1 METNKNPYGHR
12 LHEAMLQRFPAL
24 QGKTIQNILD
34 QRRQLFVK
42 HRLKP
47 EVIQTMRKQVALEL
61 EWTVVVAADA
71 TTEQRDDTSG
81 NAAQLVNPS
90 DQSAHET
97 LQECLERYAGLDQL
111 SRPRIPR
118 LRTNRD
124 TKNILKSMNNRRL
137 EDKIATLRR
146 EIGIFTETL
155 EPRKPSKRVKKHAD
169 NVQKKYGDSGN
180 HTVDTVDLLKQKLR
194 VYVNRLRRYKQSW
207 HRRVDNNLFN
217 RSPGAFYRNLAPST
231 TDDKGQYPEPESIR
245 EFWRGIWQVL
255 FNHKVSAEW
264 IKCEQKKTERIK
276 LMLPQVI
283 VVEDLNEVLA
293 KAKNWK
299 APGPDGIQN
308 FWYKKFTAVRSKL
321 ADILSL
327 ILDNPQSAPSF
338 LTKGMTY
345 LLPKTDYPIKDPSK
359 YRPITCLPTIY
370 KILNGIIANKLYQH
384 MDDNNFLSE
393 EQKGC
398 RRHAQGCKE
407 QLAIDNVVTRNAI
420 AYCIY

>member
-1 METNKNPYGHR
+1 MS
-12 LHEAMLQRFPAL
+12 
-24 QGKTIQNILD
+24 
-34 QRRQLFVK
+34 
-42 HRLKP
+42 LK
-47 EVIQTMRKQVALEL
+47 INNCHDL
-61 EWTVVVAADA
+61 TVVHDLAYSAAVA
-71 TTEQRDDTSG
+71 TILLHRQKFS
-81 NAAQLVNPS
+81 PS
-90 DQSAHET
+90 STNSPKKT
-97 LQECLERYAGLDQL
+97 LKLPPWQ
-111 SRPRIPR
+111 
-118 LRTNRD
+118 
-124 TKNILKSMNNRRL
+124 RRL

-146 EIGIFTETL
+146 EIGILTETL

-180 HTVDTVDLLKQKLR
+180 HTVVDMLDLLKQKLR
-194 VYVNRLRRYKQSW
+194 VYANRRRYQQSW

-245 EFWRGIWQVL
+245 EFWSGIWQVP

-264 IKCEQKKTERIK
+264 IKCEQKRTERIK

-308 FWYKKFTAVRSKL
+308 FWYKKFTAVGSKL

-327 ILDNPQSAPSF
+327 ILNNPQSAPPF

-345 LLPKTDYPIKDPSK
+345 LLPKTD
-359 YRPITCLPTIY
+359 
-370 KILNGIIANKLYQH
+370 
-384 MDDNNFLSE
+384 
-393 EQKGC
+393 
-398 RRHAQGCKE
+398 
-407 QLAIDNVVTRNAI
+407 
-420 AYCIY
+420 